1 MLGTYLSTFLSKE
14 EWIWTYNHFEYRVMN
29 LFIFLTLNFKKMKI
43 SREVEYNTKKI
54 FFVDNNWI
62 KRIKKL
68 ASKNKSK
75 KFRTCIH
82 HSKKDLVHEM
92 IVVHSNKTYVRPHK
106 HNHKAESLYVI
117 EGKATVVTFN
127 KHGKI
132 LNFWKIGDQ
141 KSGLPFFYKMGKN
154 TFHTFIF
161 HLNILFLKKLQK
173 VHLKDIK
180 LS

>member
-1 MLGTYLSTFLSKE
+1 
-14 EWIWTYNHFEYRVMN
+14 
-29 LFIFLTLNFKKMKI
+29 
-43 SREVEYNTKKI
+43 
-54 FFVDNNWI
+54 
-62 KRIKKL
+62 
-68 ASKNKSK
+68 
-75 KFRTCIH
+75 
-82 HSKKDLVHEM
+82 M

-161 HLNILFLKKLQK
+161 NTKYFIFKETTKGPFKRHQTFFPTWAPNGKNKIETSKYLDNLKKYN
-173 VHLKDIK
+173 
-180 LS
+180 